1 VLFPRVRSAAVVA
14 AAVLSAALSLSAS
27 TWRGEALLREA
38 GLAPWT
44 LGPFRLQPQIV
55 LSDLGYDSNIYH
67 QPEAVADYSFTA
79 GPRINAYLP
88 LKKKIV
94 FTLSE
99 SPRYVYYFETA
110 RERAWNNF
118 LSGRAAF
125 LFNRFFVQVG
135 AHADDARQRWSYEID
150 ARPRLKDTGYDA
162 LLVWQP
168 TRKTA
173 FSLGFKR
180 SRFRYEELGDEAFHF
195 AERLNRDETAVT
207 LAFEKRLGSRTRFF
221 LEGEGARAD
230 FEQPRNPRDALSLA
244 GYGGFEF
251 SAQGRVRGRLR
262 LGWKLFRPRAEGQ
275 PEYEGLVGDSSVSV
289 SLLRPLVA
297 RASYRR
303 DVRFSIS
310 CDRSYFVE
318 DKAGGGIS
326 FYVFGRRVRLDYDYS
341 QVKYDYPDIAAV
353 PGEGAAPVTPA
364 RRDRIYMNTVGFFVR
379 VGGNVGLGLRAGRY
393 DRRTGAAGWNASR
406 EFVGLNLTYEFQ

>member
-1 VLFPRVRSAAVVA
+1 MLFPRVRSAAVVA

-67 QPEAVADYSFTA
+67 QPEAVGDYSFTA
-79 GPRINAYLP
+79 GPRINAFLP
-88 LKKKIV
+88 IKKKIV

-150 ARPRLKDTGYDA
+150 VRPRLKDTGYDA

-180 SRFRYEELGDEAFHF
+180 SRFRYEELGDESFHF

-207 LAFEKRLGSRTRFF
+207 LAFEKRLGTRTRFF

-230 FEQPRNPRDALSLA
+230 FEQPGNPRDALSLA

-289 SLLRPLVA
+289 SLLRPLAA

-303 DVRFSIS
+303 DVRFSVWY
-310 CDRSYFVE
+310 DRPYFIE
-318 DKAGGGIS
+318 DTAGGGIS
-326 FYVFGRRVRLDYDYS
+326 LYVFRRRIRLDYDYS
-341 QVKYDYPDIAAV
+341 QIKYDYPDVAAAD
-353 PGEGAAPVTPA
+353 GGAPLSPA

-393 DRRTGAAGWNASR
+393 DRRTSAAGWKASR